1 MTLEL
6 KNIIEALLFSAE
18 RPLSPKE
25 IRAIFAEATDEENPG
40 MSEPFRNVREAQ
52 IVATLDELKAEC
64 ELQRHSYQ
72 LVEIAGGWRL
82 VTRPEYAPWLKKLLD
97 EARPHRLS
105 PPSLETLAIIAL
117 RQPISRADIAAIR
130 GVEVDG
136 VIKTLLE
143 RDMITIVG
151 KSDAPGRPMLYGTT
165 QKFLE
170 HFGLRDIDDMPKAAE
185 LRLQA
190 AALKTAEQKM
200 EEAKAKATD
209 AGSSGSDAAPEAVA
223 EVKAT
228 PHPDP
233 LRPGHDEVAS
243 RGLGSPQ
250 GERGEAKGGQGRATP
265 HPDALRPGQD
275 EVASQGLGSPAS
287 EVEEAISAGLSDEDE
302 DDDEYEED
310 EDEGE
315 EDEERE

>member
-6 KNIIEALLFSAE
+6 KKIVEALLFAAE
-18 RPLSPKE
+18 RPLSTKE
-25 IRAIFAEATDEENPG
+25 IRQIIAEATDEENPG
-40 MSEPFRNVREAQ
+40 VTEGFRNVREAQ
-52 IVATLDELKAEC
+52 IAGMLEELKV
-64 ELQRHSYQ
+64 ELDTQQRSFQ

-82 VTRPEYAPWLKKLLD
+82 VSRSEYAPWLKKLLD

-105 PPSLETLAIIAL
+105 QPSLETLSIIAL

-143 RDMITIVG
+143 RDLITITG

-190 AALKTAEQKM
+190 AALKTAEEK
-200 EEAKAKATD
+200 
-209 AGSSGSDAAPEAVA
+209 AVA
-223 EVKAT
+223 EASASAESRPEAHTSAT
-228 PHPDP
+228 ENE
-233 LRPGHDEVAS
+233 GQATTA
-243 RGLGSPQ
+243 PQ
-250 GERGEAKGGQGRATP
+250 
-265 HPDALRPGQD
+265 QD
-275 EVASQGLGSPAS
+275 
-287 EVEEAISAGLSDEDE
+287 
-302 DDDEYEED
+302 
-310 EDEGE
+310 
-315 EDEERE
+315 

>member
-6 KNIIEALLFSAE
+6 KQIIEALLFSAE

-40 MSEPFRNVREAQ
+40 VPEPFRNVREAQ

-64 ELQRHSYQ
+64 ELQRRSYQ

-82 VTRPEYAPWLKKLLD
+82 VTRAEYAPWLKKLLD

-117 RQPISRADIAAIR
+117 RQPIARADIAAIR

-136 VIKTLLE
+136 VVKTLLE
-143 RDMITIVG
+143 RDLITIVG
-151 KSDAPGRPMLYGTT
+151 KSEAPGRPMLYGTT

-190 AALKTAEQKM
+190 AALKTAE
-200 EEAKAKATD
+200 EKANVAASVTD
-209 AGSSGSDAAPEAVA
+209 AQAPVVET
-223 EVKAT
+223 AT
-228 PHPDP
+228 PHPNP
-233 LRPGHDEVAS
+233 L
-243 RGLGSPQ
+243 PQ
-250 GERGEAKGGQGRATP
+250 GAREDVSSPYRGEDKGEG
-265 HPDALRPGQD
+265 DNL
-275 EVASQGLGSPAS
+275 PA
-287 EVEEAISAGLSDEDE
+287 
-302 DDDEYEED
+302 
-310 EDEGE
+310 
-315 EDEERE
+315 

>member
-6 KNIIEALLFSAE
+6 KQIIEALVFSAE

-25 IRAIFAEATDEENPG
+25 IRAIFAEATDEDHPG
-40 MSEPFRNVREAQ
+40 MTEPFRNVREAQ
-52 IVATLDELKAEC
+52 IVAALDELKIEYDQQ
-64 ELQRHSYQ
+64 QRSFH
-72 LVEIAGGWRL
+72 LVEIAGGWRI
-82 VTRPEYAPWLKKLLD
+82 VTRPESAPWLKKLMD

-105 PPSLETLAIIAL
+105 PPSLETLSIIAL

-143 RDMITIVG
+143 RDLITIVG

-190 AALKTAEQKM
+190 AALKTAEQRAASAAAKAM
-200 EEAKAKATD
+200 ADEEAKAKEA
-209 AGSSGSDAAPEAVA
+209 ASGTNGALASNEGQTST
-223 EVKAT
+223 T
-228 PHPDP
+228 P
-233 LRPGHDEVAS
+233 
-243 RGLGSPQ
+243 Q
-250 GERGEAKGGQGRATP
+250 
-265 HPDALRPGQD
+265 QD
-275 EVASQGLGSPAS
+275 
-287 EVEEAISAGLSDEDE
+287 
-302 DDDEYEED
+302 
-310 EDEGE
+310 
-315 EDEERE
+315 

>member
-6 KNIIEALLFSAE
+6 KKIIEALLFSAE
-18 RPLSPKE
+18 RPLAPKD
-25 IRAIFAEATDEENPG
+25 IRSIFAEATDEENPG
-40 MSEPFRNVREAQ
+40 MPEPFRNVREAQ
-52 IVATLDELKAEC
+52 IVAVLEELKVEYDT
-64 ELQRHSYQ
+64 QQHSFQ

-82 VTRPEYAPWLKKLLD
+82 VTRPEYAPWVKKLLD

-105 PPSLETLAIIAL
+105 PPSLETLSIIAL

-143 RDMITIVG
+143 RDLITIVG

-190 AALKTAEQKM
+190 AALKTAEEKTQ
-200 EEAKAKATD
+200 
-209 AGSSGSDAAPEAVA
+209 AGVAAPVPGAKPENAA
-223 EVKAT
+223 ETAAT
-228 PHPDP
+228 
-233 LRPGHDEVAS
+233 
-243 RGLGSPQ
+243 
-250 GERGEAKGGQGRATP
+250 TTT
-265 HPDALRPGQD
+265 
-275 EVASQGLGSPAS
+275 
-287 EVEEAISAGLSDEDE
+287 
-302 DDDEYEED
+302 
-310 EDEGE
+310 EDEGQTPAPAQQ
-315 EDEERE
+315 D